1 VRRSVPS
8 TFLCCGAELATSDR
22 NLLTP
27 IRFCCAERYQTAHKT
42 VIPELHALRQKP
54 DVVSG
59 VTEIKGV
66 PMLKLGF
73 TDDTV
78 VYDENAGVV
87 RPSPSP
93 V

>member
-1 VRRSVPS
+1 
-8 TFLCCGAELATSDR
+8 
-22 NLLTP
+22 
-27 IRFCCAERYQTAHKT
+27 
-42 VIPELHALRQKP
+42 
-54 DVVSG
+54 
-59 VTEIKGV
+59 V